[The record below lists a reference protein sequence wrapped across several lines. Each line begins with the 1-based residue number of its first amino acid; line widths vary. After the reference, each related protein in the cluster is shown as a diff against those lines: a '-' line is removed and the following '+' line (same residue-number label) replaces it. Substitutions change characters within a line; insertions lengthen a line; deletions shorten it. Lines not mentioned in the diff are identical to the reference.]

1 MNNLIKIITVDDHPI
16 INQGIKNSLKD
27 NSSIIILENFTSPF
41 DALKFMQDNEV
52 NVVISDLSFGEKMGL
67 DGIGF
72 TSNIKEQ
79 YPDTKV
85 IIYTGNDNL
94 ETIRGAYSVGASGY
108 VSKEEHSNELMKA
121 IQTVITDTNYS
132 SQNIFKK
139 LVKNQDEVLNVPEI
153 LKKITGREKE
163 VLIMVAKEFST
174 NEISEKLFISI
185 DTVNSHKLKLR
196 QKLNVKSDVGL
207 ANFVFKHGLI

>member
-1 MNNLIKIITVDDHPI
+1 MKNEKPMNNQIKIITVDDHPI
-16 INQGIKNSLKD
+16 INQGIKNNLDD
-27 NSSIIILENFTSPF
+27 NSGIIILENFTSPY

-52 NVVISDLSFGEKMGL
+52 DVVISDLSFGEKLGL

-108 VSKEEHSNELMKA
+108 VSKEEDSNELMKA

-139 LVKNQDEVLNVPEI
+139 LIKNHD
-153 LKKITGREKE
+153 
-163 VLIMVAKEFST
+163 
-174 NEISEKLFISI
+174 
-185 DTVNSHKLKLR
+185 
-196 QKLNVKSDVGL
+196 
-207 ANFVFKHGLI
+207 